1 VAGRLCCD
9 TGQAISEKE
18 TVIAMAVRCDWR
30 RSVTRGPRSVLASL
44 VACVTL
50 LAAGCAGKSAS
61 SSGSEIVI
69 GASIPLSGPLAG
81 FGSFQKWG
89 YQHAVDEVN
98 RAGGVQVG
106 DARRK
111 VRLVLLDDKTDPNT
125 TSANTDTLIS
135 RNHATALLGSCT
147 PALVNAGGVVA
158 DRNRLPMV
166 TGCAPLE
173 AFRTVKRWQYV
184 WDVFF
189 DEPDLAEAPFKT
201 LEAARVQTN
210 KTVAIVHDNGPD
222 GAVVGGKLWPA
233 MAERYGYT
241 VASNQSFPV
250 DNTQFNSLISDAK
263 ATGADVFLIDAV
275 TPQAVTIRKQMA
287 SAGYAP
293 KVIVAEKGAEPVQF
307 AQAVGDLSDGVIVGG
322 YWDASFPYPGAA
334 RLRQAFERQTGQTY
348 SQHIADSYAAAQI
361 LLDGI
366 SAAGSTDAGKLN
378 QAIGRT
384 DKTYVVGPV
393 KFDAQHTSR
402 LPIAELQWQGGQTR
416 VVWPPERATGQVLFP
431 VPGSG
436 A

>member
-1 VAGRLCCD
+1 MMVAGDRPR
-9 TGQAISEKE
+9 THPGA
-18 TVIAMAVRCDWR
+18 
-30 RSVTRGPRSVLASL
+30 RGGVPARAPRSAIAVLA
-44 VACVTL
+44 ACVTL
-50 LAAGCAGKSAS
+50 LAVGCAGKSTP

-81 FGSFQKWG
+81 FGSFQRWG

-98 RAGGVQVG
+98 RAGGLEVG
-106 DARRK
+106 GDRRK

-125 TSANTDTLIS
+125 ASANTDTLIS
-135 RNHATALLGSCT
+135 RNRVTALLGSCT

-158 DRNRLPMV
+158 DRNRIPMV

-173 AFRTVKRWQYV
+173 AFKSVKRWQYV

-201 LEAARVQTN
+201 LRDAGVQTN
-210 KTVAIVHDNGPD
+210 RKVAIVHDNGPD
-222 GAVVGGKLWPA
+222 GAVVGGQLWPKLA
-233 MAERYGYT
+233 VQYGYT
-241 VASNQSFPV
+241 VTSNQSFPV
-250 DNTQFNSLISDAK
+250 DNTQFSSLIENAR
-263 ATGADVFLIDAV
+263 ATGADVLLIDAV

-287 SAGYAP
+287 SVGWTP

-307 AQAVGDLSDGVIVGG
+307 SRALGGLGDGVIVGG
-322 YWDASFPYPGAA
+322 YWDPSFGYPGAGQ
-334 RLRQAFERQTGQTY
+334 LRQAFERETGQSY

-361 LLDGI
+361 LMDAI
-366 SAAGSTDAGKLN
+366 NAARSTETSKVN

-393 KFDAQHTSR
+393 KFDAEHTSK
-402 LPIAELQWQGGQTR
+402 LPIAELQWQAGESR
-416 VVWPPERATGQVLFP
+416 VVWPADRATGRLLFP
-431 VPGSG
+431 IPDAG

>member
-1 VAGRLCCD
+1 
-9 TGQAISEKE
+9 
-18 TVIAMAVRCDWR
+18 MAVAVRGDR
-30 RSVTRGPRSVLASL
+30 RRATTRPPGIVLASAVVCL
-44 VACVTL
+44 AL
-50 LAAGCAGKSAS
+50 LATGCAGKTAS

-98 RAGGVQVG
+98 QAGGVQVG
-106 DARRK
+106 GSRRK

-125 TSANTDTLIS
+125 TSANTDTLIT
-135 RNHATALLGSCT
+135 RNKVTALLGSCT

-158 DRNRLPMV
+158 DRNRVPMV

-173 AFRTVKRWQYV
+173 AFKSVKQWQYV

-201 LEAARVQTN
+201 LQAAGVQTN
-210 KTVAIVHDNGPD
+210 KKVAIVHDNGPD
-222 GAVVGGKLWPA
+222 GAVVGGQLWPQLA
-233 MAERYGYT
+233 ARYGYT
-241 VASNQSFPV
+241 VVSNQSFPV
-250 DNTQFNSLISDAK
+250 DNTQFNSLIENAK

-287 SAGYAP
+287 AAGYQP

-307 AQAVGDLSDGVIVGG
+307 AEALGALGNGVIVGG
-322 YWDASFPYPGAA
+322 YWDSSFPYPGAA
-334 RLRQAFERQTGQTY
+334 ELRQAFERQTGQTY
-348 SQHIADSYAAAQI
+348 SQHIADSHAAARI
-361 LLDGI
+361 LLDAIG
-366 SAAGSTDAGKLN
+366 AAGSTDAARIN

-393 KFDAQHTSR
+393 KFDDKHTSK
-402 LPIAELQWQGGQTR
+402 LPIAELQWQGGETK
-416 VVWPPERATGQVLFP
+416 VVWPADRATGKLMFP
-431 VPGSG
+431 APGS
-436 A
+436 

>member
-1 VAGRLCCD
+1 MVI
-9 TGQAISEKE
+9 TG
-18 TVIAMAVRCDWR
+18 DR
-30 RSVTRGPRSVLASL
+30 RRAAAQGLGNVVASL
-44 VACVTL
+44 VASVAL
-50 LAAGCAGKSAS
+50 LAAGCAGNSAS
-61 SSGSEIVI
+61 STSSEIVV

-81 FGSFQKWG
+81 FGSFQRWG
-89 YQHAVDEVN
+89 YQHAVDVVN
-98 RAGGVQVG
+98 QAGGVRVG
-106 DARRK
+106 DAKRK

-125 TSANTDTLIS
+125 TSANTDTLIT
-135 RNHATALLGSCT
+135 RNRVTALLGSCT

-158 DRNRLPMV
+158 DRNRIPMV

-173 AFRTVKRWQYV
+173 AFKSVKRWQYV

-201 LEAARVQTN
+201 LEAAGVQTN
-210 KTVAIVHDNGPD
+210 RKVAIVHDNGPD
-222 GAVVGGKLWPA
+222 GAVVGGQLWPA
-233 MAERYGYT
+233 LARRYGYT

-250 DNTQFNSLISDAK
+250 DNTQFNSLISNAK

-307 AQAVGDLSDGVIVGG
+307 AQAVGDLGDGVIVGG

-334 RLRQAFERQTGQTY
+334 QLRKAFELQTGQTY

-361 LLDGI
+361 LLDAIG
-366 SAAGSTDAGKLN
+366 AAGSTDAARIN

-393 KFDAQHTSR
+393 KFDDRHTSR
-402 LPIAELQWQGGQTR
+402 LPIAELQWQGGQTK
-416 VVWPPERATGQVLFP
+416 VVWPRERATGTLLFP

>member
-1 VAGRLCCD
+1 
-9 TGQAISEKE
+9 
-18 TVIAMAVRCDWR
+18 
-30 RSVTRGPRSVLASL
+30 VLASL
-44 VACVTL
+44 VACVAL
-50 LAAGCAGKSAS
+50 LAAGCAGGSSSS

-81 FGSFQKWG
+81 FGSFQRWG
-89 YQHAVDEVN
+89 YQHAVDQVN
-98 RAGGVQVG
+98 QAGGLPVG

-111 VRLVLLDDKTDPNT
+111 VRLVLMDDKTDPNT
-125 TSANTDTLIS
+125 TSANTDTLIT
-135 RNHATALLGSCT
+135 RDQATALLGSCT

-158 DRNRLPMV
+158 DRNRVPMV

-173 AFRTVKRWQYV
+173 AFKSVKRWQYV

-189 DEPDLAEAPFKT
+189 DEPDLAEASFKT
-201 LEAARVQTN
+201 LEAAGVDTN
-210 KTVAIVHDNGPD
+210 RKVAIVHDNGPD
-222 GAVVGGKLWPA
+222 GAVVGGRLWPA
-233 MAERYGYT
+233 LARKYGYT

-250 DNTQFNSLISDAK
+250 DNTQFNSLILGAK

-287 SAGYAP
+287 AAGYAP

-307 AQAVGDLSDGVIVGG
+307 AQAVGNLGDGVMVGG

-334 RLRQAFERQTGQTY
+334 QLRQAFEQQTGQTY

-361 LLDGI
+361 LLDAIG
-366 SAAGSTDAGKLN
+366 AAGSTDKARIN

-393 KFDAQHTSR
+393 KFDDRHTSK
-402 LPIAELQWQGGQTR
+402 LPIAELQWQSGQTR
-416 VVWPPERATGQVLFP
+416 VVWPTTRATGTLLFP
-431 VPGSG
+431 IPGAG

>member
-1 VAGRLCCD
+1 MKLAGDRPRAHARAPGGVL
-9 TGQAISEKE
+9 AR
-18 TVIAMAVRCDWR
+18 A
-30 RSVTRGPRSVLASL
+30 PRSALAVLT
-44 VACVTL
+44 ACVTL
-50 LAAGCAGKSAS
+50 LAVGCAGKSS
-61 SSGSEIVI
+61 SASGSEIVI

-81 FGSFQKWG
+81 FGSFQRWG

-98 RAGGVQVG
+98 RVGGVKVG
-106 DARRK
+106 GDQRK

-125 TSANTDTLIS
+125 TSANTDTLIT
-135 RNHATALLGSCT
+135 RNKVTALLGSCT

-158 DRNRLPMV
+158 DRNRVPMV

-173 AFRTVKRWQYV
+173 AFKSVKQWQYV

-201 LEAARVQTN
+201 LQAAGVQTN
-210 KTVAIVHDNGPD
+210 QKVAIVHDNGPD
-222 GAVVGGKLWPA
+222 GAVVGGQLWPKLA
-233 MAERYGYT
+233 GQYGYT

-250 DNTQFNSLISDAK
+250 DNTQFNSLIENAK

-287 SAGYAP
+287 SAGWTP

-307 AQAVGDLSDGVIVGG
+307 SQALGNLGDGVIVGG
-322 YWDASFPYPGAA
+322 YWDSSFPYPGASQ
-334 RLRQAFERQTGQTY
+334 LRRAFERETKQTY
-348 SQHIADSYAAAQI
+348 SQHIADSYAAAQV
-361 LLDGI
+361 LLDAIG
-366 SAAGSTDAGKLN
+366 SAGSTDASKVN

-393 KFDAQHTSR
+393 KFDAQHTSK
-402 LPIAELQWQGGQTR
+402 LPIAELQWQAGQTK
-416 VVWPPERATGQVLFP
+416 VVWPSDRATGQLLFP
-431 VPGSG
+431 IPGSG

>member
-1 VAGRLCCD
+1 MMVAADRPRTPARAPRGAL
-9 TGQAISEKE
+9 
-18 TVIAMAVRCDWR
+18 AVLTMCL
-30 RSVTRGPRSVLASL
+30 S
-44 VACVTL
+44 L
-50 LAAGCAGKSAS
+50 LAVGCAGKTAS

-81 FGSFQKWG
+81 FGSFQRWG

-98 RAGGVQVG
+98 RAGGLKVG
-106 DARRK
+106 GDQRK

-135 RNHATALLGSCT
+135 RNQVTALLGSCT
-147 PALVNAGGVVA
+147 PALVNAGAVVA
-158 DRNRLPMV
+158 DRNRVPMV
-166 TGCAPLE
+166 TGCAPLQ
-173 AFRTVKRWQYV
+173 AFKSVKPWQYV

-201 LEAARVQTN
+201 LQASGVQTN
-210 KTVAIVHDNGPD
+210 RKVAIVHDNGPD
-222 GAVVGGKLWPA
+222 GAVVGGQLWPKLA
-233 MAERYGYT
+233 AQYGYT

-250 DNTQFNSLISDAK
+250 DNTQFNSLIENAK

-287 SAGYAP
+287 AAGWTP

-307 AQAVGDLSDGVIVGG
+307 SQALGGLGDGVIVGG
-322 YWDASFPYPGAA
+322 YWDSSFPYPGAGQ
-334 RLRQAFERQTGQTY
+334 LRQAFEQETKQTY

-361 LLDGI
+361 LMDGI
-366 SAAGSTDAGKLN
+366 SAAGSTDASKVN

-393 KFDAQHTSR
+393 KFDAQHTSK
-402 LPIAELQWQGGQTR
+402 LPIAELQWQGGQTK
-416 VVWPPERATGQVLFP
+416 VVWPTDRANGELLFP
-431 VPGSG
+431 IPGAG

>member
-1 VAGRLCCD
+1 
-9 TGQAISEKE
+9 
-18 TVIAMAVRCDWR
+18 MAVRCDLR
-30 RSVTRGPRSVLASL
+30 PVTRRPGSALASL
-44 VACVTL
+44 LACVAL
-50 LAAGCAGKSAS
+50 LAVGCAGGSSS
-61 SSGSEIVI
+61 SSGSGGEVVI

-81 FGSFQKWG
+81 FGSFQRWG

-98 RAGGVQVG
+98 RAGGVKVG
-106 DARRK
+106 NARRK

-135 RNHATALLGSCT
+135 RDHVTALLGSCT
-147 PALVNAGGVVA
+147 PALVIAGGVVA
-158 DRNRLPMV
+158 DRNRVPMV
-166 TGCAPLE
+166 TGCAPLQ
-173 AFRTVKRWQYV
+173 AFKSVKRWQYV

-189 DEPDLAEAPFKT
+189 DEPDLAEAPFRT
-201 LEAARVQTN
+201 LEAAGVETN

-222 GAVVGGKLWPA
+222 GAVVGGRLWPA
-233 MAERYGYT
+233 MAGRYGYT

-250 DNTQFNSLISDAK
+250 DNSQFNSLISGAK

-307 AQAVGDLSDGVIVGG
+307 AQAVGDLGDGVIVGG

-334 RLRQAFERQTGQTY
+334 QLRQAFERETGRTY
-348 SQHIADSYAAAQI
+348 SQHIADSYAAAQV
-361 LLDGI
+361 LLDAVG
-366 SAAGSTDAGKLN
+366 AAGSTDAAKLN

-393 KFDAQHTSR
+393 KFDAQHTSK
-402 LPIAELQWQGGQTR
+402 LPIAELQWQAGQTR
-416 VVWPPERATGQVLFP
+416 VVWPPERATGKLLFP
-431 VPGSG
+431 TPGSG

>member
-1 VAGRLCCD
+1 MTRAGDRPRTRARA
-9 TGQAISEKE
+9 TGGMLAR
-18 TVIAMAVRCDWR
+18 APRGALAVL
-30 RSVTRGPRSVLASL
+30 T
-44 VACVTL
+44 ACVTL
-50 LAAGCAGKSAS
+50 LAVGCAGKSS
-61 SSGSEIVI
+61 SASGSEIVI

-81 FGSFQKWG
+81 FGSFQRWG

-98 RAGGVQVG
+98 RAGGVKVG
-106 DARRK
+106 GDQRK

-125 TSANTDTLIS
+125 TSANTDTLIT
-135 RNHATALLGSCT
+135 RNKVTALLGSCT

-158 DRNRLPMV
+158 DRNRVPMV

-173 AFRTVKRWQYV
+173 AFKSVKQWQYV

-201 LEAARVQTN
+201 LQAAGVQTN
-210 KTVAIVHDNGPD
+210 QKVAIVHDNGPD
-222 GAVVGGKLWPA
+222 GAVVGGQLWPKLA
-233 MAERYGYT
+233 GQYGYT

-250 DNTQFNSLISDAK
+250 DNTQFNSLIENAK

-287 SAGYAP
+287 SAGWTP

-307 AQAVGDLSDGVIVGG
+307 SQALGNLGDGVIVGG
-322 YWDASFPYPGAA
+322 YWDSSFPYPGASQ
-334 RLRQAFERQTGQTY
+334 LRRAFERETKQTY
-348 SQHIADSYAAAQI
+348 SQHIADSYAAAQV
-361 LLDGI
+361 LLDAIG
-366 SAAGSTDAGKLN
+366 SAGSTDASKVN

-393 KFDAQHTSR
+393 KFDAQHTSK
-402 LPIAELQWQGGQTR
+402 LPIAELQWQAGQTK
-416 VVWPPERATGQVLFP
+416 VVWPTDRATGQLLFP
-431 VPGSG
+431 IPGSG